1 MAARDDHAEPGDEV
15 TRKVL
20 RGLSGPLPMRAG
32 RLWPRAEDGAVR
44 LPRLDRRVTGL
55 TMADSERGWPRSDSG
70 RVRVSGELGTA
81 STLHAGGTVVSC
93 LSCWDTGCY
102 G

>member
-20 RGLSGPLPMRAG
+20 RGLSGPRRCGPVVVAG
-32 RLWPRAEDGAVR
+32 RDYSAVR

-55 TMADSERGWPRSDSG
+55 TMTDSERGWPRSDSG

-81 STLHAGGTVVSC
+81 STLHAGGAVVSW
-93 LSCWDTGCY
+93 LSRWDTGCY